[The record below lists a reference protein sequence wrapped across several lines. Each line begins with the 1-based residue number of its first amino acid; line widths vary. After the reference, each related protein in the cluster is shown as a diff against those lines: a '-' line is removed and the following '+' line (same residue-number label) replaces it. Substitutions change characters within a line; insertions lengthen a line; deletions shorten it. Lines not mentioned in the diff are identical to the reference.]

1 MLYFFAHRSVKKI
14 IQQMFYFCRNYLKQI
29 MYIQPYTVSIP
40 PMDYELLKKL
50 SEKFGWIV
58 EPNTELE
65 IMLHCLNKKK

>member
-1 MLYFFAHRSVKKI
+1 
-14 IQQMFYFCRNYLKQI
+14 

-40 PMDYELLKKL
+40 PMDYELLKNL

-65 IMLHCLNKKK
+65 FNETTCAAISESKLKNGKRFKDVESLIFDLQQ